1 MFTEILAHIHPII
14 VHFPIALIII
24 GCGYDAVLAVRR
36 RALPPG
42 QGLWLW
48 LLAAAGAWAAIATGP
63 DDDAR
68 GVTSFIEPHETLAT
82 LTAWTVTLIAAWR
95 LLMLWKGNRAF
106 VRIPLA
112 LYIAVSVASCG
123 LVLGT
128 GYYGGKMVYTDGVGV
143 SANGAAVN
151 PPHSSSH
158 RGG

>member
-1 MFTEILAHIHPII
+1 MFTEILAHIHPIV

-24 GCGYDAVLAVRR
+24 GFGYDVVLAVRT
-36 RALPPG
+36 RALNPG
-42 QGLWLW
+42 QGLWIW
-48 LLAAAGAWAAIATGP
+48 LLAAAGAWVAIATGP

-68 GVTSFIEPHETLAT
+68 GVTSFMEPHETLAT
-82 LTAWTVTLIAAWR
+82 LTAWVVSLIVVWR

-106 VRIPLA
+106 VKIPLA
-112 LYIAVSVASCG
+112 LYVAVSVASCG

-151 PPHSSSH
+151 PPVKGNHK
-158 RGG
+158 